1 MDKPKLKGH
10 SYVQQLTICA
20 PIQFIS
26 LSGLLQTSVGIVN
39 CFRCVPFNSIEHA
52 NTHYQILQSTHE
64 TKLPMV
70 QNNLAYT
77 TRKNICHVYYK
88 NAGS

>member
-1 MDKPKLKGH
+1 M
-10 SYVQQLTICA
+10 
-20 PIQFIS
+20 
-26 LSGLLQTSVGIVN
+26 
-39 CFRCVPFNSIEHA
+39 RNSIEHA